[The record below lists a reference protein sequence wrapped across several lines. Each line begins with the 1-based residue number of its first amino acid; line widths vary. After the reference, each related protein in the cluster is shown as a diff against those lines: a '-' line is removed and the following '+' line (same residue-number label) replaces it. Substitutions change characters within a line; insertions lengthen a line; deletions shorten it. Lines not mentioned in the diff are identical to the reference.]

1 MNLKETNLH
10 VKRQN
15 VKIRI
20 LQGSFMESRYNLWSF
35 YLIFVCLGLV
45 AYSLYSNISNT
56 WLIAPPSYILFIISL
71 LAFSLGIIGFKDKR
85 NWRTKTRSWL
95 TVILSTFL
103 SIALFIVL
111 LLSIFAS
118 SLGANELIETVQSPD
133 GNYTID
139 FYRYDAGAA
148 GTFGVRGEIN
158 GPLWFKKRIYHQRRI
173 EQVEVKWKNN
183 STVSINNRTL
193 NLKEGETYGY

>member
-1 MNLKETNLH
+1 M
-10 VKRQN
+10 
-15 VKIRI
+15 
-20 LQGSFMESRYNLWSF
+20 
-35 YLIFVCLGLV
+35 
-45 AYSLYSNISNT
+45 
-56 WLIAPPSYILFIISL
+56 
-71 LAFSLGIIGFKDKR
+71 
-85 NWRTKTRSWL
+85 L
-95 TVILSTFL
+95 TVILSTLL
-103 SIALFIVL
+103 SIALFIIL
-111 LLSIFAS
+111 SLSIFAS
-118 SLGANELIETVQSPD
+118 SIGANELFKTVHCPD

-173 EQVEVKWKNN
+173 EQVEVEWKNN